1 MIFPK
6 VCAAYDDGKMHAQDA
21 RVRRLRKM
29 HAGASVC
36 QRLVF
41 LTSSPCVR
49 AQCADGDE
57 AAIVAAARNMTLN
70 FSNKQW
76 SGDGMELAQ
85 DFVRSCMMT
94 DRHARPHAEK
104 LLHHPWLAAAAPSR
118 ANGVNAAFIQML
130 DETTAIERAAKLPSA
145 APAP

>member
-1 MIFPK
+1 MMAR
-6 VCAAYDDGKMHAQDA
+6 CMRRTLAQDA
-21 RVRRLRKM
+21 CRRKHVPTPL
-29 HAGASVC
+29 
-36 QRLVF
+36 F